1 MMSQLTEYNEHFK
14 NILNSLNPSQKKA
27 VESIEGPV
35 MVIAGPGT
43 GKTQVLA
50 ARIANILLETD
61 TNPENILCLT
71 FTDSAA
77 TNMRQRLQK
86 FIGLAAFKVNIYTFH
101 ALCNDIIQQ
110 NLALFPKNNLEP
122 LSELENLDIMK
133 ILIDNFDIN
142 HPLKRIKDEH
152 YFYQNALKQL
162 FSNIKKE
169 GFDINYLIEHIDN
182 YIQKLPENSDFQY
195 KRAFKTFKK
204 GDLKQEQYNQE
215 CERLE
220 KLKAAILELPKYNAL
235 LLQNNRYDFD
245 DMINWINNLF
255 EHQPHIKNY
264 YQEKFQ
270 YILVDEY
277 QDTSLNQNKLVS
289 YLSDFWDKP
298 NLFVVGDDDQSIYRF
313 QGANI
318 QNLLEFKDKY
328 ITDLDTELVVLTDNY
343 RSTPNIVNIAKQCI
357 AFNTHR
363 LSAEIPNI
371 NKNFKSAHP
380 NLKNLDLPI
389 QYQLYQTSL
398 DEFIDIA
405 QKIKSLIIN
414 QNVMAQDIAVLF
426 KENKIGDEFQR
437 ILQLYQIPFSS
448 SRTLNVLDEL
458 KVKQF
463 IQILWYCLYEN
474 QLESINTNDGLLF
487 EILHFQFFNIPHH
500 IITQEFLLFREDQK
514 DYFKISF
521 RQYLIEKYSIENSK
535 VSSEN
540 YILNVIRKLT
550 QYIELQN
557 NFNFLQFMDFVFK
570 DSGLAGFLMRDSDNL
585 TTLNIFH
592 SLFDF
597 VKQEV
602 HKNPSLSLLNFLEIT
617 KKMTDAGLSLMYQA
631 INPNPNAVQL
641 LTTHKS
647 KGLEFKYVFI
657 IQLSK
662 HYWEGKRSPN
672 SLFKLPQTIFEQVR
686 KTSKDLEKNEDFEE
700 SRRLF
705 YVALTRASEYLHISN
720 AHATLQ
726 GKVIEASQF
735 VAEIFPNYQEVQPFS
750 CPMDTSKEYLLKLF
764 DPLQSIQMNTEQVSL
779 LKELVDN
786 FKLNVTAFN
795 NYLECP
801 IKFYYQNLIKI
812 PGTRSSTLY
821 FGNVIHKTF
830 ERYFKESHK
839 NNQLLSLEDLLV
851 IFKKCLFY
859 EFREGFNAMEINK
872 FEKYGQECLKNYY
885 QKYVQ
890 DWHLDFE
897 IEKQIKVCTADG
909 IHLNGRFDKIE
920 FLNSELH
927 IIDYKTG
934 NPKKAEAKLL
944 PPNHK
949 DPHGGSYWRQA
960 AFYYLLLLEERKH
973 SMTHLQFIFDFIEP
987 ETPFNK
993 DALIKKSIIIS
1004 SAEIEE
1010 FKKIVV
1016 DVWQKIKQHDFK
1028 TGCGKTECYW
1038 CEFVK
1043 TNELNQAIVNENV
1056 EE

>member
-1 MMSQLTEYNEHFK
+1 MSQLTEYNEHFK

-371 NKNFKSAHP
+371 N
-380 NLKNLDLPI
+380 
-389 QYQLYQTSL
+389 
-398 DEFIDIA
+398 
-405 QKIKSLIIN
+405 
-414 QNVMAQDIAVLF
+414 
-426 KENKIGDEFQR
+426 
-437 ILQLYQIPFSS
+437 
-448 SRTLNVLDEL
+448 
-458 KVKQF
+458 
-463 IQILWYCLYEN
+463 
-474 QLESINTNDGLLF
+474 
-487 EILHFQFFNIPHH
+487 
-500 IITQEFLLFREDQK
+500 
-514 DYFKISF
+514 
-521 RQYLIEKYSIENSK
+521 
-535 VSSEN
+535 
-540 YILNVIRKLT
+540 
-550 QYIELQN
+550 
-557 NFNFLQFMDFVFK
+557 
-570 DSGLAGFLMRDSDNL
+570 
-585 TTLNIFH
+585 
-592 SLFDF
+592 
-597 VKQEV
+597 
-602 HKNPSLSLLNFLEIT
+602 
-617 KKMTDAGLSLMYQA
+617 
-631 INPNPNAVQL
+631 
-641 LTTHKS
+641 
-647 KGLEFKYVFI
+647 
-657 IQLSK
+657 
-662 HYWEGKRSPN
+662 
-672 SLFKLPQTIFEQVR
+672 
-686 KTSKDLEKNEDFEE
+686 
-700 SRRLF
+700 
-705 YVALTRASEYLHISN
+705 
-720 AHATLQ
+720 
-726 GKVIEASQF
+726 
-735 VAEIFPNYQEVQPFS
+735 
-750 CPMDTSKEYLLKLF
+750 
-764 DPLQSIQMNTEQVSL
+764 
-779 LKELVDN
+779 
-786 FKLNVTAFN
+786 
-795 NYLECP
+795 
-801 IKFYYQNLIKI
+801 
-812 PGTRSSTLY
+812 
-821 FGNVIHKTF
+821 
-830 ERYFKESHK
+830 
-839 NNQLLSLEDLLV
+839 
-851 IFKKCLFY
+851 
-859 EFREGFNAMEINK
+859 
-872 FEKYGQECLKNYY
+872 
-885 QKYVQ
+885 
-890 DWHLDFE
+890 
-897 IEKQIKVCTADG
+897 
-909 IHLNGRFDKIE
+909 
-920 FLNSELH
+920 
-927 IIDYKTG
+927 
-934 NPKKAEAKLL
+934 
-944 PPNHK
+944 
-949 DPHGGSYWRQA
+949 
-960 AFYYLLLLEERKH
+960 
-973 SMTHLQFIFDFIEP
+973 
-987 ETPFNK
+987 
-993 DALIKKSIIIS
+993 
-1004 SAEIEE
+1004 
-1010 FKKIVV
+1010 
-1016 DVWQKIKQHDFK
+1016 
-1028 TGCGKTECYW
+1028 
-1038 CEFVK
+1038 
-1043 TNELNQAIVNENV
+1043 
-1056 EE
+1056 